1 MCALKSVNIDVQVLD
16 YDLVMLSHAKTV
28 SRPDSACTL
37 HILDLDLAKYSVTH
51 LIHVAAVSARA
62 EDDRTEG
69 GRT

>member
-1 MCALKSVNIDVQVLD
+1 
-16 YDLVMLSHAKTV
+16 MLSHAKTV

-51 LIHVAAVSARA
+51 LIHVLVAAVSARA